1 MNTEERVYR
10 FGEIMSAV
18 GLLPDLDMSD
28 EVAEAEAEGAQE
40 WLLPNLTK
48 GVSDVSMTNAILC
61 QVQRENTEWKFKL
74 IALLTNSAMQGLN
87 ESAEYDKEPSKD
99 DIYAIAICANVLW
112 GEGQVKGLYQLLGLL
127 SGVCSRFDMKV
138 PELATV
144 FLRPNDGVENFG
156 KLDPIALLQD
166 EISLDDVKEIMNQDG
181 E

>member
-144 FLRPNDGVENFG
+144 FLRPNDGVETFG

-166 EISLDDVKEIMNQDG
+166 ELSLDDVREILNQDG

>member
-1 MNTEERVYR
+1 MNKEERVYR

-18 GLLPDLDMSD
+18 GLLPDLEMSD
-28 EVAEAEAEGAQE
+28 EVAEQEAEGAQE
-40 WLLPNLTK
+40 WVLPNLTK

-61 QVQRENTEWKFKL
+61 QVQREDTKWKFKL

-99 DIYAIAICANVLW
+99 DLYAIAICANVLW

-127 SGVCSRFDMKV
+127 SSVCSKFDMRI

-156 KLDPIALLQD
+156 KLDPIALLED
-166 EISLDDVKEIMNQDG
+166 EISLDDVRAIMNQDG

>member
-1 MNTEERVYR
+1 MNKEERVYR

-18 GLLPDLDMSD
+18 GLLPDLEMSD
-28 EVAEAEAEGAQE
+28 EVAEQEAEGAQE
-40 WLLPNLTK
+40 WVLPNLTK

-61 QVQRENTEWKFKL
+61 QVQREDTEWKFKL

-87 ESAEYDKEPSKD
+87 ESVEYDKEPSKD
-99 DIYAIAICANVLW
+99 DLYAIAICANVLW

-127 SGVCSRFDMKV
+127 SSVCSKFDMRI

-156 KLDPIALLQD
+156 KLDPIALLED
-166 EISLDDVKEIMNQDG
+166 EISLDDVREIMNQDG

>member
-1 MNTEERVYR
+1 MNKEERVYR

-18 GLLPDLDMSD
+18 GLLPDLEMSD
-28 EVAEAEAEGAQE
+28 EVAEQEAEGAQE
-40 WLLPNLTK
+40 WVLPNLTK

-61 QVQRENTEWKFKL
+61 QVQREDTEWKFKL

-87 ESAEYDKEPSKD
+87 ESVEYDKEPSKD
-99 DIYAIAICANVLW
+99 DLYAIAICANVLW

-127 SGVCSRFDMKV
+127 SSVCSKFDMRI

-156 KLDPIALLQD
+156 KLDPIALLED
-166 EISLDDVKEIMNQDG
+166 EISLDDVRAIMNQDG

>member
-1 MNTEERVYR
+1 MNKEERVYR

-18 GLLPDLDMSD
+18 GLLPDLEMSD
-28 EVAEAEAEGAQE
+28 EVAEQEAEGAQE
-40 WLLPNLTK
+40 WVLPNLTK

-61 QVQRENTEWKFKL
+61 QVQREGTEWKFKL

-87 ESAEYDKEPSKD
+87 ESVEYDKEPSKD
-99 DIYAIAICANVLW
+99 DLYAIAICANVLW

-127 SGVCSRFDMKV
+127 SSVCSKFDMRI

-156 KLDPIALLQD
+156 KLDPIALLED
-166 EISLDDVKEIMNQDG
+166 EISLDDVREIMSQDG

>member
-1 MNTEERVYR
+1 MNKEERVYR

-18 GLLPDLDMSD
+18 GLLPDLEMSD

-40 WLLPNLTK
+40 WILPNLTK

-61 QVQRENTEWKFKL
+61 QVQREDTEWKFKL

-87 ESAEYDKEPSKD
+87 ESVEYDKEPNKD
-99 DIYAIAICANVLW
+99 DLYAIAICANVLW
-112 GEGQVKGLYQLLGLL
+112 GEGQVKGLYQMLGLL
-127 SGVCSRFDMKV
+127 SSVCSKFDMRI

-156 KLDPIALLQD
+156 KLDPIALLED
-166 EISLDDVKEIMNQDG
+166 EISLDDVRAIMNQDG